1 MIILLIVLLAFW
13 FHVKYNEISQI
24 NLLLSC
30 GTFLFPPPPPPPLEF
45 IIQSYLIDAFQ
56 LPFL

>member
-24 NLLLSC
+24 NPLLSC
-30 GTFLFPPPPPPPLEF
+30 GTFLFPPPLPEF

>member
-30 GTFLFPPPPPPPLEF
+30 GTFLSPPPLEF

>member
-13 FHVKYNEISQI
+13 FYVKYNEISQI

-30 GTFLFPPPPPPPLEF
+30 GTFLFPPLEF